1 MSGTV
6 AMPHHPHVIAP
17 HSKHAMT
24 QHVVPSDCCP
34 NDQLC
39 TAPPQYLGAVIVCCL
54 FSTLL
59 YPGDVRVLVCVE
71 AVEDCGTSALIIG
84 KVRHVGAVMTY
95 H

>member
-1 MSGTV
+1 
-6 AMPHHPHVIAP
+6 
-17 HSKHAMT
+17 MT
-24 QHVVPSDCCP
+24 QYVAPSDCRL
-34 NDQLC
+34 NNKLC

-59 YPGDVRVLVCVE
+59 YPGDVRVLVCVG
-71 AVEDCGTSALIIG
+71 AVEDRGTGADIIG

>member
-1 MSGTV
+1 MLGTV
-6 AMPHHPHVIAP
+6 AMLHHPHVIAP
-17 HSKHAMT
+17 HSESAMT
-24 QHVVPSDCCP
+24 QHVAPSDHRL

-39 TAPPQYLGAVIVCCL
+39 TATPQYLGAVIVCCL

-59 YPGDVRVLVCVE
+59 YPCDVFVLVCVG
-71 AVEDCGTSALIIG
+71 AVDDRGTSTDIFG

>member
-1 MSGTV
+1 
-6 AMPHHPHVIAP
+6 MPHHPHVIAP

-59 YPGDVRVLVCVE
+59 YPGDIRGLVCV
-71 AVEDCGTSALIIG
+71 GALVVSDKSTDIIS
-84 KVRHVGAVMTY
+84 KVGHVGAIMTY